1 MAEHLSKSPFLSF
14 RKVSSLACFKGSKTH
29 ATASTLRA
37 NTTPDFSVAH
47 VLTGDKN
54 TSTVGSCVENG
65 ISERASQWT
74 PPLPGPLP
82 PLLST
87 GEGRAGLD
95 ILCSGKWMGT
105 DGGSHLHHQWVSVS
119 AFASLEDQGLSPAVH
134 LSPPAPL
141 PTPPHPIPM
150 LGSGAQYNGLRKKG
164 LLGSGSP
171 GWSSRLEGAALFLPP
186 CGSLR

>member
-14 RKVSSLACFKGSKTH
+14 RKASSLACFKGSKTH

-74 PPLPGPLP
+74 PPLPGPRLFP
-82 PLLST
+82 VPSHRCFPLER
-87 GEGRAGLD
+87 GGLVWTF
-95 ILCSGKWMGT
+95 CAQGSGWGLMEALT
-105 DGGSHLHHQWVSVS
+105 SITSGSQYLHLHHWRTEV
-119 AFASLEDQGLSPAVH
+119 
-134 LSPPAPL
+134 
-141 PTPPHPIPM
+141 
-150 LGSGAQYNGLRKKG
+150 
-164 LLGSGSP
+164 
-171 GWSSRLEGAALFLPP
+171 
-186 CGSLR
+186 

>member
-1 MAEHLSKSPFLSF
+1 M
-14 RKVSSLACFKGSKTH
+14 
-29 ATASTLRA
+29 RA

-65 ISERASQWT
+65 ISERASQWM

-82 PLLST
+82 LLLST

-119 AFASLEDQGLSPAVH
+119 AFAPLEDRGLSPAAY
-134 LSPPAPL
+134 LPGSPP
-141 PTPPHPIPM
+141 PPHPIPM
-150 LGSGAQYNGLRKKG
+150 LGSGAQCNHLRRKG
-164 LLGSGSP
+164 LLGRGSP
-171 GWSSRLEGAALFLPP
+171 RWSSRLEDAATVP
-186 CGSLR
+186 SAMWDS

>member
-14 RKVSSLACFKGSKTH
+14 RKASSLACFKGSKTH

-119 AFASLEDQGLSPAVH
+119 AFAPLEDRGLSPAASPRSQPGPH
-134 LSPPAPL
+134 LPPRSM
-141 PTPPHPIPM
+141 PM
-150 LGSGAQYNGLRKKG
+150 LGSGAQCNRLRRKG
-164 LLGSGSP
+164 LLGNGSP
-171 GWSSRLEGAALFLPP
+171 G
-186 CGSLR
+186 

>member
-14 RKVSSLACFKGSKTH
+14 RKASSLACFKGSKTH

-105 DGGSHLHHQWVSVS
+105 DEGSHLHHQWVSVS
-119 AFASLEDQGLSPAVH
+119 AFASLTGGPRGLSPAAP
-134 LSPPAPL
+134 LSPAPH
-141 PTPPHPIPM
+141 PSPPHSYAGI
-150 LGSGAQYNGLRKKG
+150 
-164 LLGSGSP
+164 GSP
-171 GWSSRLEGAALFLPP
+171 V
-186 CGSLR
+186 

>member
-14 RKVSSLACFKGSKTH
+14 WKASSLACFKGSKTH

-82 PLLST
+82 PLPST
-87 GEGRAGLD
+87 GERRAGLD

-119 AFASLEDQGLSPAVH
+119 AFAPLDDRGLSPAAS
-134 LSPPAPL
+134 LSPPTRSPPPSPL
-141 PTPPHPIPM
+141 HAYAGIW
-150 LGSGAQYNGLRKKG
+150 
-164 LLGSGSP
+164 SP
-171 GWSSRLEGAALFLPP
+171 V
-186 CGSLR
+186 